1 MFVIVCMNFRNL
13 NEFSEILNRVMK
25 KERIYPAAGPASA
38 CSSLFTSGYISHGRA
53 QWVDEGAVD
62 RGLAATLHRR

>member
-25 KERIYPAAGPASA
+25 KERIYPPAGPASA
-38 CSSLFTSGYISHGRA
+38 CSSLFTSGYIGHGRA